1 MSKNYYRIDT
11 INLNP
16 TISCLYKQIKNQI
29 YQNEKEKTITLFYS
43 PLIFS
48 SLVNWHLQIK
58 QIVLNFH
65 MYKWKVK
72 KKILTIKENKVVGE
86 IISKNKNKK
95 VVGLIL
101 CNARINIII
110 N

>member
-1 MSKNYYRIDT
+1 MKSK
-11 INLNP
+11 
-16 TISCLYKQIKNQI
+16 
-29 YQNEKEKTITLFYS
+29 
-43 PLIFS
+43 
-48 SLVNWHLQIK
+48 
-58 QIVLNFH
+58 
-65 MYKWKVK
+65 K

-101 CNARINIII
+101 CNARIKIII

>member
-16 TISCLYKQIKNQI
+16 IISCLYKQIKNQI

-48 SLVNWHLQIK
+48 SLVN
-58 QIVLNFH
+58 
-65 MYKWKVK
+65 
-72 KKILTIKENKVVGE
+72 
-86 IISKNKNKK
+86 
-95 VVGLIL
+95 
-101 CNARINIII
+101 
-110 N
+110 